1 MGFCINKARA
11 AGGTFSMTAAERLAV
26 RFTGRERADIYH
38 LKTKAFSKQEQV
50 AGAMKALDS
59 P

>member
-1 MGFCINKARA
+1 
-11 AGGTFSMTAAERLAV
+11 MTAAERLAV